1 MLLNY
6 KEKRFT
12 TGTRIKW
19 MQPNQM
25 VDHPEG
31 KCDRKGN
38 ILKVMR
44 TIELQGIIIHTN
56 APGYEVRPD
65 DRQYNMSVPEEMAY
79 L

>member
-1 MLLNY
+1 MILNY
-6 KEKRFT
+6 KEKRFKA
-12 TGTRIKW
+12 GKKIKW

-44 TIELQGIIIHTN
+44 TIELEGIIIN
-56 APGYEVRPD
+56 CNVQGYEVRPN
-65 DRQYNMSVPEEMAY
+65 DRHYNMSVPEEMAY